1 MEKIS
6 RILYK
11 DGNIYY
17 RVKDLTHWKGV
28 GINLTTTPKTKLDGW
43 GNTLWVNEKDVPKIT
58 INKKWKYVLKTG
70 YVDSITELDMECR
83 VACLCNAF
91 ANSYGVKKISE
102 EQCISEALK
111 TVDGFNPDIT
121 DKKIE
126 ERNKYIEIWDE
137 FNRLCEKYGYQ
148 ERIYHCDALV
158 GGELETW
165 GYMFDSDGNIILRGD
180 WVVYGYENDT
190 ELLKRDIKEGI
201 IYEDYDIKFELTKGE
216 AFEIPSKDYI
226 VSKVY
231 EALTTYPSEQ
241 SMSDWI
247 DIILPN
253 GEYIGVNINTLLA
266 LVQNQIQVVKIVQ
279 ETV

>member
-6 RILYK
+6 RILYR

-43 GNTLWVNEKDVPKIT
+43 GNSLWVNEKDVPKIT
-58 INKKWKYVLKTG
+58 INKKWKFVLKTKV
-70 YVDSITELDMECR
+70 VDSISELDMECS
-83 VACLCNAF
+83 VASLCNAF
-91 ANSYGVKKISE
+91 AHSYGVKKITE
-102 EQCISEALK
+102 DECISKALE
-111 TVDGFNPDIT
+111 TVDNFNPDTI
-121 DKKIE
+121 DEKMK
-126 ERNKYIEIWDE
+126 ERNKSIEIWNE
-137 FNRLCEKYGYQ
+137 FNRLCEKYQYQ

-180 WVVYGYENDT
+180 WVVYGYQDNIEWL
-190 ELLKRDIKEGI
+190 ERDIKDGVV
-201 IYEDYDIKFELTKGE
+201 YEDYDVTFNLTKGK
-216 AFEIPSKDYI
+216 AFELPSKDYI
-226 VSKVY
+226 ISKVY

-241 SMSDWI
+241 LMTDWI

-266 LVQNQIQVVKIVQ
+266 MVQNQIQVVKIK
-279 ETV
+279 ETI

>member
-11 DGNIYY
+11 NGDIYY

-43 GNTLWVNEKDVPKIT
+43 GNTLWVNERDVPKIT
-58 INKKWKYVLKTG
+58 INKKWKFVLKTKV
-70 YVDSITELDMECR
+70 VDSISELDMECR

-91 ANSYGVKKISE
+91 AHSYGVKKITE
-102 EQCISEALK
+102 DECISKALE

-137 FNRLCEKYGYQ
+137 FNRLCEKYGYSN
-148 ERIYHCDALV
+148 RIYYSDVLV

-165 GYMFDSDGNIILRGD
+165 GYMLDSDGNIILRGD
-180 WVVYGYENDT
+180 WVVYGYEDNS
-190 ELLKRDIKEGI
+190 EWLERDIKEGG
-201 IYEDYDIKFELTKGE
+201 IYEDYDIKFELTKGD

-231 EALTTYPSEQ
+231 EALITYPTSK
-241 SMSDWI
+241 SMVDYI
-247 DIILPN
+247 DITLPN
-253 GEYIGVNINTLLA
+253 GEYIDVNIDALLA
-266 LVQNQIQVVKIVQ
+266 IVQNQIQVVKIK